1 MLLNNLSKLLLIFYQ
16 NLIKMKPFSQTL
28 NNTLFICIIIVFSFQ
43 ENVAQEQKSDFW
55 KNVRYG
61 GGLGLNFGDGFFSAT
76 IAPSAIYEFDQNF
89 AVGIGLNATF
99 NNRKNLYKSTIL
111 GGSLI
116 GLYNIV
122 RELQISTEFEQLN
135 VNRRFNVNTNFEDD
149 NYWIPALYMGIGYR
163 SGNVTFGV
171 RYDVLYDDERSIY
184 ADPWAPF
191 VRFFF

>member
-1 MLLNNLSKLLLIFYQ
+1 
-16 NLIKMKPFSQTL
+16 MKAFSQTL
-28 NNTLFICIIIVFSFQ
+28 NILLFIFVIVIFSFQ
-43 ENVAQEQKSDFW
+43 KNFAQEQKSGFW

-89 AVGIGLNATF
+89 AAGIGLNATF
-99 NNRKNLYKSTIL
+99 NNRKNFYKSTIL

-116 GLYNIV
+116 GLYNII
-122 RELQISTEFEQLN
+122 RELQISAEFEQLN
-135 VNRRFNVNTNFEDD
+135 VNRRFNVNTNFEDE
-149 NYWIPALYMGIGYR
+149 NYWIPALYTGIGYR
-163 SGNVTFGV
+163 SGNVTFGI
-171 RYDVLYDDERSIY
+171 RYDVLYDEERSIY